1 MKIIFVDPQNDPR
14 LFTDFI
20 KPYEMKD
27 EKAPFNFYS
36 IYDYGRRL
44 DRLIPNDGLYD
55 MLRARDFGDAEGDQL
70 SHEFD
75 KAYYQYLM
83 MYNPAFIDFMKLVC
97 TLDDDKDTIVMSN
110 HSNRLVTPIVDS
122 LIKALSV
129 RYGVVSGI
137 VNTIDDIGDITKIPE
152 ATVEDLYLKT
162 YVSDIARYVKLT
174 GIPPIKPVPKEK
186 IEEDLESLSYS
197 DSEV

>member
-1 MKIIFVDPQNDPR
+1 MKLIFVDPQNDPK

-20 KPYEMKD
+20 KPCEMRD
-27 EKAPFNFYS
+27 EKPPFNFFS
-36 IYDYGRRL
+36 ILDYGVRL
-44 DRLIPNDGLYD
+44 DKLIPNDSLYE
-55 MLRARDFGDAEGDQL
+55 MLRAMDFGDAEGDQL

-83 MYNPAFIDFMKLVC
+83 TYNPAFVDFMTLVS
-97 TLDDDKDTIVMSN
+97 TLEDDKDTIIMSN

-137 VNTIDDIGDITKIPE
+137 VNSVDDIGDITKIPE
-152 ATVEDLYLKT
+152 ATVEEPYLET
-162 YVSDIARYVKLT
+162 YVSDVGRYVQLS

-197 DSEV
+197 SEV